1 MLRRPPRSTRTDTLF
16 PYTTLFR
23 SRSAGTGSGAATY
36 ARFRGCRPAWSRVR
50 TSILLVARCLLAGVD
65 PPRQCIEL
73 PEARGVLA
81 PLAVLHERGAGRI
94 LPRLADRVG
103 DQAHRGDHHPVADLQ
118 VSEDAGRAADQ
129 AVAADGGAAGHG
141 RAAGHRGVRAD
152 SSEEHTSELQS
163 LRRRPYALLCLK
175 QK

>member
-1 MLRRPPRSTRTDTLF
+1 MCIRGRVG
-16 PYTTLFR
+16 
-23 SRSAGTGSGAATY
+23 SARTGSGAETS
-36 ARFRGCRPAWSRVR
+36 ARVLRCRPAWSRVL
-50 TSILLVARCLLAGVD
+50 TSILLVARFLLAGVD

-118 VSEDAGRAADQ
+118 VSER
-129 AVAADGGAAGHG
+129 
-141 RAAGHRGVRAD
+141 
-152 SSEEHTSELQS
+152 SEEHTSELQS
-163 LRRRPYALLCLK
+163 LMRISYAVFCLK
-175 QK
+175 RQNKTQKQNQKDNRT

>member
-36 ARFRGCRPAWSRVR
+36 ARFRRCRPAWSRVR

-103 DQAHRGDHHPVADLQ
+103 EQAYRGDSHPVDYLPVA
-118 VSEDAGRAADQ
+118 EDVGRAAAHARKR
-129 AVAADGGAAGHG
+129 AVWG
-141 RAAGHRGVRAD
+141 
-152 SSEEHTSELQS
+152 
-163 LRRRPYALLCLK
+163 
-175 QK
+175 